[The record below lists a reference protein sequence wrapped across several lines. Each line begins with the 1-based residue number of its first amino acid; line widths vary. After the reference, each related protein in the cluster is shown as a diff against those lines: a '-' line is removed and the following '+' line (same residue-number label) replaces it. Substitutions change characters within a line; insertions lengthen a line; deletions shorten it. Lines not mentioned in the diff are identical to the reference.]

1 MNHFHS
7 NLTVLPA
14 ITPENV
20 FEPIVNR
27 HHAEVRFRDARRAE
41 ATPSSAEEFQSSLPG
56 CSCLLFSAFSLAPV
70 SCRSRERR

>member
-1 MNHFHS
+1 MNHSHS

-41 ATPSSAEEFQSSLPG
+41 AAQNAKLRRRISILFAGMLMSAILGVLVGSGVLP
-56 CSCLLFSAFSLAPV
+56 LA
-70 SCRSRERR
+70 

>member
-27 HHAEVRFRDARRAE
+27 HHAEARFRDARRAE
-41 ATPSSAEEFQSSLPG
+41 AARNAKLRRRISILFAGMLVSAVLGVLVGSGVLP
-56 CSCLLFSAFSLAPV
+56 LA
-70 SCRSRERR
+70 

>member
-1 MNHFHS
+1 MNHSNS

-41 ATPSSAEEFQSSLPG
+41 AARNAKLRRISILFAGMLVSAILGVLVGSGVLP
-56 CSCLLFSAFSLAPV
+56 LA
-70 SCRSRERR
+70 

>member
-27 HHAEVRFRDARRAE
+27 HHAEVRFRDAQRAE
-41 ATPSSAEEFQSSLPG
+41 AARNAKLRRRISILFAGMLVSAVLGVLVGSGVLP
-56 CSCLLFSAFSLAPV
+56 LA
-70 SCRSRERR
+70 

>member
-27 HHAEVRFRDARRAE
+27 HHAEVRFRDARRA
-41 ATPSSAEEFQSSLPG
+41 AAARNAKLRRRISILFAGMLVSAVLGVLVGSGVLP
-56 CSCLLFSAFSLAPV
+56 LA
-70 SCRSRERR
+70 

>member
-27 HHAEVRFRDARRAE
+27 HHAEVRFRDARSAE
-41 ATPSSAEEFQSSLPG
+41 AARNAKLRRRISILFAGMLVSAVLGVLVGSGVLP
-56 CSCLLFSAFSLAPV
+56 LA
-70 SCRSRERR
+70 

>member
-1 MNHFHS
+1 MNHSNS

-41 ATPSSAEEFQSSLPG
+41 AARNAKLRRRISILFAGMLVSAILGVLVGSGVLP
-56 CSCLLFSAFSLAPV
+56 LA
-70 SCRSRERR
+70 